1 MRKAALALS
10 VLAAAPAA
18 LLGLQLFGTALSR
31 AFFGTMTVCA
41 AGGPECHS
49 TVAEPSD
56 FLGMA
61 PYFLVF
67 LFVALGSL
75 AGGVIAL
82 RRPLAGAVVLVAIGV
97 LGAGTILLF
106 IPPFW
111 TVLDLVAAGLAFG
124 ASRQRPPATAPQSES
139 RP

>member
-1 MRKAALALS
+1 M
-10 VLAAAPAA
+10 
-18 LLGLQLFGTALSR
+18 
-31 AFFGTMTVCA
+31 FFGTMTVCA
-41 AGGPECHS
+41 AGGPECHA

-61 PYFLVF
+61 PYFMVF

-82 RRPLAGAVVLVAIGV
+82 RRPRAGAFVLLTFGV

-111 TVLDLVAAGLAFG
+111 TPLDLVAAGVAFA
-124 ASRQRPPATAPQSES
+124 ASRQTPIAAGPEPAKS
-139 RP
+139 

>member
-1 MRKAALALS
+1 MRKAALVLS
-10 VLAAAPAA
+10 VIAAAPAA

-31 AFFGTMTVCA
+31 MFFGGMTVCA
-41 AGGPECHS
+41 AGGPECH
-49 TVAEPSD
+49 TAVAEPSD
-56 FLGMA
+56 FLGFA

-67 LFVALGSL
+67 MLVALGSL
-75 AGGVIAL
+75 AGGVITL
-82 RRPLAGAVVLVAIGV
+82 RRPRAGAVVLLTIGV

-111 TVLDLVAAGLAFG
+111 TPLDLVAAGLAFV
-124 ASRQRPPATAPQSES
+124 ASRQPPQAAGPQPES